1 MREYTAAVQASQFE
15 VPCDTGPSTV
25 IHQVMG
31 DPRVGSASF
40 CETGEGG
47 SDAGFYKE
55 GTLDL
60 DLKSEKG
67 GDREGQPVRWVLQ
80 QLMTGAGSLGVWSP
94 QWISGVRTW

>member
-1 MREYTAAVQASQFE
+1 MIPELGALHFVR
-15 VPCDTGPSTV
+15 
-25 IHQVMG
+25 QV
-31 DPRVGSASF
+31 RV
-40 CETGEGG
+40 G